1 MNWQDI
7 LTFVLLSIFISGMIS
22 LFIRNEW
29 VKRAGK
35 HMYDQPLSQRYTF
48 GHYSLDEETVQRINR
63 GTLIFFVVLAAILIV
78 VFWNLIST
86 YYQDKSSLILSLTA

>member
-7 LTFVLLSIFISGMIS
+7 LTFALISIFISGMIS

-35 HMYDQPLSQRYTF
+35 HMYDQPLTRGYTF
-48 GHYSLDEETVQRINR
+48 EHYSLDQGTQQRINR
-63 GTLIFFVVLAAILIV
+63 GTLVFFVLLTVILIA
-78 VFWNLIST
+78 VFWYLIST
-86 YYQDKSSLILSLTA
+86 S